1 MRPVCSLVCMHD
13 ICLYLPLSP
22 SPPQVLQHFPFHAYR
37 WHAVGVET
45 VVPALEALLLSHG

>member
-13 ICLYLPLSP
+13 ISLYLPLSP